1 MAQKQTTGTTIS
13 RLGVLTVLTMN
24 LAEVDELTDGARARF
39 EGQRDAILAGSSGV
53 SKKKVAV
60 RSLQRCVAGGALM
73 TVGRVG
79 IWGAN

>member
-1 MAQKQTTGTTIS
+1 MEKQTTGTTIS

-39 EGQRDAILAGSSGV
+39 EGQRDAILAGNSGV
-53 SKKKVAV
+53 DKKKVAV

-73 TVGRVG
+73 TVGGIG
-79 IWGAN
+79 IWGSN